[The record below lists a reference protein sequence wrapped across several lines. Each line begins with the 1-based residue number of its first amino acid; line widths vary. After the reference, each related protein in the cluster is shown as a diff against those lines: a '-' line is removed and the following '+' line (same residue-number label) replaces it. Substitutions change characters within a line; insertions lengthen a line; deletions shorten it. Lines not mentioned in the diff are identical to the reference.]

1 MSCAWYQRDGKRC
14 FPLSKGASFA
24 IFFFHTYPTP
34 IYLARISL
42 WKVYR
47 VVNKVYDG
55 VLRVG
60 CY

>member
-24 IFFFHTYPTP
+24 IFFSYVPNQ

-47 VVNKVYDG
+47 VVNKV
-55 VLRVG
+55 
-60 CY
+60 

>member
-24 IFFFHTYPTP
+24 FFFFIRIQHRF
-34 IYLARISL
+34 ILQALAYGSL
-42 WKVYR
+42 DR

>member
-1 MSCAWYQRDGKRC
+1 MHGISEMAKDA
-14 FPLSKGASFA
+14 FPSLRVRLLPS
-24 IFFFHTYPTP
+24 FFHTYPTP